1 MGGLSKRQ
9 RSVEVNQHRHSVISR
24 VSTTMGVKKTI
35 WVEFPNKEENLSHLY
50 QKHISGNCTNALIKT
65 CAFSGSTPSSE
76 RGNRKVF
83 SCRKT
88 AVFFRKLK
96 NSEQRPKNIRMG
108 IWVNRFVGGTISRKS
123 STPGPNVKARV

>member
-76 RGNRKVF
+76 RTIGEIGKF
-83 SCRKT
+83 SVAGRLQY
-88 AVFFRKLK
+88 FLE
-96 NSEQRPKNIRMG
+96 N
-108 IWVNRFVGGTISRKS
+108 
-123 STPGPNVKARV
+123 